1 MLPAITTRLRQK
13 REHSNVRSS
22 TRPHL
27 SHQHQRL
34 RGTVRAPV
42 HTRRHIRRR
51 HRHGVRQPLSIH
63 CHRARRSSRTHTH
76 QFATSRVLTR
86 AATGEEA
93 TLPIDTHLYIEFS
106 HPLTNFFQVSQYG
119 SDNRLISHRNQYN
132 FQYCIYLNDF

>member
-1 MLPAITTRLRQK
+1 MCFKNKASIHRKCAGLVLPASTTRLRQK

-22 TRPHL
+22 AWPHL

-34 RGTVRAPV
+34 RGTVRAPI

-86 AATGEEA
+86 ATTGEEA
-93 TLPIDTHLYIEFS
+93 SLPIDTHLYIEFLL
-106 HPLTNFFQVSQYG
+106 PFTFFK
-119 SDNRLISHRNQYN
+119 
-132 FQYCIYLNDF
+132 FLNTVQIID